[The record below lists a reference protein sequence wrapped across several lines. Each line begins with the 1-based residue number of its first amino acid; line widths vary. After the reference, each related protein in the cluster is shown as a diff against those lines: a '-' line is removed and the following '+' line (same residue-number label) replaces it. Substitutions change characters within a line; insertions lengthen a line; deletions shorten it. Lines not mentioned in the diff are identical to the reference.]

1 MRAPKSDRIAQRGVA
16 LAMGAF
22 EALGF
27 AFRVQHDE
35 DYGVDAHA
43 ELIEDERPTGRLL
56 GIQLKTG
63 SSYFKESQED
73 SYVFR
78 VDSQHVEY
86 WFDHCLPVLI
96 CLCDLDSGQV
106 YWQAVDAETATST
119 GNGFKILIPMSQKL
133 DSNSEANLR
142 NLLTPMVAGNRF
154 TIFEQSDVS
163 HGSAKRYS
171 FKVVVNGAVNKLEVA
186 SIVRQVTIDGAKRVY
201 NRNHLAEGHWGD
213 SEAQVVWTFVYPSAE
228 DHARDNHICRS
239 LWIHPDLPV
248 KDRPLSHRG
257 ENIGYDIIVDWN
269 PMHPEWAAHFVS
281 SNTSTKGEYL
291 SRVPQLVKELSS
303 LLTNIE
309 AQLSALFRGSASEES
324 FLTKTER
331 ERARIV
337 EIADD
342 GFDMP
347 LAPFECNH
355 VDQVFKT
362 LLVSC
367 SNIALTYSERGRET
381 WKDVN
386 QRGWLVTQQLEAAR
400 ESLGRVESEISRI
413 R

>member
-1 MRAPKSDRIAQRGVA
+1 
-16 LAMGAF
+16 MGAF
-22 EALGF
+22 GALGF

-63 SSYFKESQED
+63 PSYFKESQED

-86 WFDHCLPVLI
+86 WIDHCLPVLI
-96 CLCDLDSGQV
+96 CLCDVDASQV

-119 GNGFKILIPMSQKL
+119 GKGFKILIPMSQKL

-142 NLLTPMVAGNRF
+142 NLLTPMVAGNRY

-171 FKVVVNGAVNKLEVA
+171 FKVVVNGAANKLEIA

-228 DHARDNHICRS
+228 DHARDKPHLPGASGPTPTCRQ
-239 LWIHPDLPV
+239 
-248 KDRPLSHRG
+248 KTGRLSHRG
-257 ENIGYDIIVDWN
+257 ENIGDDIIVDWN
-269 PMHPEWAAHFVS
+269 PLHPELAHFVS

-291 SRVPQLVKELSS
+291 ARVPQLVEELSS

-309 AQLSALFRGSASEES
+309 AQLSALFRRSASEES

-331 ERARIV
+331 ARARIV
-337 EIADD
+337 EIEDEV
-342 GFDMP
+342 FDMP
-347 LAPFECNH
+347 LAPFECNQ

-362 LLVSC
+362 LLASC
-367 SNIALTYSERGRET
+367 SNIALFYSERGRET

-386 QRGWLVTQQLEAAR
+386 RRGWLVTQQLEAAR
-400 ESLGRVESEISRI
+400 ESLGQVESEISRI

>member
-1 MRAPKSDRIAQRGVA
+1 MRAPKSDRIAQHGVA

-35 DYGVDAHA
+35 DYGGDAHA

-56 GIQLKTG
+56 GIQLKSG
-63 SSYFKESQED
+63 PSYFKESQGD

-96 CLCDLDSGQV
+96 CLCDVDAGQV

-119 GNGFKILIPMSQKL
+119 GKGFKILIPMSQKL

-142 NLLTPMVAGNRF
+142 NLLTPMVAGNRY

-171 FKVVVNGAVNKLEVA
+171 FKVVINGAANKLEIA
-186 SIVRQVTIDGAKRVY
+186 SIVRQVTVDGAKRVY

-213 SEAQVVWTFVYPSAE
+213 SEAQVVWIFIYPSAE
-228 DHARDNHICRS
+228 DHARNNHICRS
-239 LWIHPDLPV
+239 LWTHPDLPV
-248 KDRPLSHRG
+248 KDRPLSQPG
-257 ENIGYDIIVDWN
+257 ENIGDDIIVHWN
-269 PMHPEWAAHFVS
+269 QMHPELAHFVS
-281 SNTSTKGEYL
+281 SNASTKGGYL
-291 SRVPQLVKELSS
+291 SRVPQLVEELSS
-303 LLTNIE
+303 LLTTIE
-309 AQLSALFRGSASEES
+309 AHLSALFRGSTSEES

-331 ERARIV
+331 ARARIV
-337 EIADD
+337 EIEDEV
-342 GFDMP
+342 FDMP
-347 LAPFECNH
+347 LAPFECNQ

-362 LLVSC
+362 LLAYC
-367 SNIALTYSERGRET
+367 SNIALFYSERGRET
-381 WKDVN
+381 WKDLN
-386 QRGWLVTQQLEAAR
+386 RRGWLVTQQLEAAR

>member
-1 MRAPKSDRIAQRGVA
+1 
-16 LAMGAF
+16 MGAF

-27 AFRVQHDE
+27 AFRVQRDE

-43 ELIEDERPTGRLL
+43 ELIDDERPTGRLL

-63 SSYFKESQED
+63 PSYFKESEED

-78 VDSQHVEY
+78 VDSQHIEY

-96 CLCDLDSGQV
+96 CLCDVDTRQV
-106 YWQAVDAETATST
+106 YWQAVNAETATST
-119 GNGFKILIPMSQKL
+119 GKGFKILIPRSHKL
-133 DSNSEANLR
+133 DSNSGANLR
-142 NLLTPMVAGNRF
+142 NLLTPMVAGNRY

-171 FKVVVNGAVNKLEVA
+171 FKVVVNGTANRLEIA
-186 SIVRQVTIDGAKRVY
+186 SIVRQVTTDGAKRVY

-228 DHARDNHICRS
+228 DYARNNHICRS
-239 LWIHPDLPV
+239 LWTHPDLPV

-257 ENIGYDIIVDWN
+257 EKIGDDIIVDWN
-269 PMHPEWAAHFVS
+269 PMHPELAHFAS
-281 SNTSTKGEYL
+281 SNTYTKGEYL
-291 SRVPQLVKELSS
+291 SRVPHLVEELSS

-309 AQLSALFRGSASEES
+309 APLSALLKGSASEES
-324 FLTKTER
+324 FVTKTER
-331 ERARIV
+331 ARARIV
-337 EIADD
+337 EIEDEV
-342 GFDMP
+342 FDML
-347 LAPFECNH
+347 LAPFECSQ

-362 LLVSC
+362 FLAYCGNVVLF
-367 SNIALTYSERGRET
+367 YSERGRET

>member
-1 MRAPKSDRIAQRGVA
+1 
-16 LAMGAF
+16 MGAF

-63 SSYFKESQED
+63 PSYFKESEED

-78 VDSQHVEY
+78 VDSQHIDY

-96 CLCDLDSGQV
+96 CLCDVDTRRV
-106 YWQAVDAETATST
+106 YWQVVNAETATST
-119 GNGFKILIPMSQKL
+119 GKGFKILIPRSHKL
-133 DSNSEANLR
+133 DSNSGANLR
-142 NLLTPMVAGNRF
+142 NLLTPMVAGNRY

-171 FKVVVNGAVNKLEVA
+171 FKVVVNGTSNRLEIA
-186 SIVRQVTIDGAKRVY
+186 SIVRQVTTDGAKRVY

-228 DHARDNHICRS
+228 DYARNNHICRS
-239 LWIHPDLPV
+239 FWTHPDLPV

-257 ENIGYDIIVDWN
+257 ENIGDDIIVDWN
-269 PMHPEWAAHFVS
+269 PMHPELAHFAS
-281 SNTSTKGEYL
+281 SNTYTKGEYL
-291 SRVPQLVKELSS
+291 SRVPHLVEELSS

-309 AQLSALFRGSASEES
+309 APLSALLEGSASEES

-331 ERARIV
+331 ARARIV
-337 EIADD
+337 EIEDEV
-342 GFDMP
+342 FDML
-347 LAPFECNH
+347 LAPFECSQ

-362 LLVSC
+362 FLAYCGNVVLF
-367 SNIALTYSERGRET
+367 YSERGRET

-386 QRGWLVTQQLEAAR
+386 QRDWLVTQQLEAAR

>member
-1 MRAPKSDRIAQRGVA
+1 MRAPKSDQIAQLGEA
-16 LAMGAF
+16 LAKGAF
-22 EALGF
+22 AALGF
-27 AFRVQHDE
+27 AFRVQHE
-35 DYGVDAHA
+35 QDYGVDAHA

-56 GIQLKTG
+56 GIQLKSG
-63 SSYFKESQED
+63 PSYFKESQGD

-86 WFDHCLPVLI
+86 WLDHCLPVLI
-96 CLCDLDSGQV
+96 CLCDVDSGQV

-119 GNGFKILIPMSQKL
+119 GRGFKILIPMSQKL

-142 NLLTPMVAGNRF
+142 NHLTPMVAGNRF
-154 TIFEQSDVS
+154 TIFEQLDVS
-163 HGSAKRYS
+163 HGTAKRYS
-171 FKVVVNGAVNKLEVA
+171 FKVVVNGAANKSEVA

-201 NRNHLAEGHWGD
+201 NRNHRAEGHWGD
-213 SEAQVVWTFVYPSAE
+213 SAAQVVWTFVYPSAE
-228 DHARDNHICRS
+228 DHARDNYICRS

-248 KDRPLSHRG
+248 EDRPLSLRG

-269 PMHPEWAAHFVS
+269 PMHLEWAHFVS
-281 SNTSTKGEYL
+281 SNSSTKGEYL

-309 AQLSALFRGSASEES
+309 TQHSALFRGSASEES

-337 EIADD
+337 EIADE

-347 LAPFECNH
+347 IAPFECSH
-355 VDQVFKT
+355 VDEVFRR
-362 LLVSC
+362 LLISC

-381 WKDVN
+381 WKGVN
-386 QRGWLVTQQLEAAR
+386 QRGWLVTQHLEAAR